1 MKEHQ
6 VEATEVKAR
15 PLLMFITADRLL
27 ARFYQPATDF
37 HRWLIGIIPPPFAN
51 FQPSTLDIY
60 VYMCVCM
67 HVYVL
72 MIDRI

>member
-6 VEATEVKAR
+6 VEAAEVKTR

-37 HRWLIGIIPPPFAN
+37 HHWLIGIIPPSFAN

-60 VYMCVCM
+60 IVCM
-67 HVYVL
+67 YVC
-72 MIDRI
+72 IND